1 MVNDTCGRVG
11 QGVESYPIQ
20 LGDLELPPTARL
32 KVLQHNFTTQPLDL
46 VTLADVPSSSSGAV
60 LSVKVDAEVSC
71 HDAAGIWVGFFQ
83 ECRHSPCGQASQ
95 LTFLEAC
102 MRVLIDGA
110 AEPMFLSSGG
120 EDYFLSAYYF
130 NEDEFHTPNSGL
142 TLKVGGNMSACER
155 SFKHRFSANL
165 KRCFV
170 DNASLINKACR
181 CWQTRRTTGI
191 RCCSAQA

>member
-1 MVNDTCGRVG
+1 M
-11 QGVESYPIQ
+11 ESYPIQ

-95 LTFLEAC
+95 LTYLEAC

-142 TLKVGGNMSACER
+142 TLKAGGNMSACER
-155 SFKHRFSANL
+155 KRSVRSLHLLVSDSL
-165 KRCFV
+165 KIDCCE
-170 DNASLINKACR
+170 DMSSLNNKTCR

-191 RCCSAQA
+191 RCCSARV